1 MAREEVSL
9 AHLAH
14 LIRMNVPDKE
24 IKQAAMTAHQLGA
37 VLEATRTARKEMGRE
52 RMPQVVYTTEEW
64 KQLKEYRASTT
75 VPVKDDH
82 AAARLQAGC
91 VIAGAE
97 LRDVQGKA
105 DAFQASK
112 HFWKLDVEGW
122 DRGLSLKEVEQ
133 AIKAKS
139 KERLKIHNFLRP
151 SKREAIQGQID
162 YLQGVKKEIQKG
174 LAAREADIAKNF
186 GAAQVRFE
194 TATNQVE
201 QVQRSRSLHGKGM
214 PPARYEK
221 AELARMSDIAAR
233 NKDAHLLGY
242 VYEQVRDR
250 LLENARDEALSRAKG
265 RSVMAKLEMLK
276 EAERFRSAA
285 QFGEYR
291 QLPRTDGQGLTSSKS
306 IKEVAPKNALETLI
320 RHFSDSAERK
330 GELREL
336 TDVGAQQIKRAEEMS
351 IKARD
356 YSVAVDRIL
365 ADYCRV
371 SGVSPK
377 EVAPSLNAGEI
388 AELRDFSDRLSP
400 FSSVRKDFNE
410 AARLGERK
418 LLEKEPLNSSK
429 QLQDTRPENDRNPT
443 HVQSRSPMT
452 TESQRSD
459 RDSFSRGR

>member
-1 MAREEVSL
+1 
-9 AHLAH
+9 
-14 LIRMNVPDKE
+14 
-24 IKQAAMTAHQLGA
+24 
-37 VLEATRTARKEMGRE
+37 MGRE
-52 RMPQVVYTTEEW
+52 RMPQAVYTTEEW
-64 KQLKEYRASTT
+64 TQLKGYESSRDLRA
-75 VPVKDDH
+75 KDDDV
-82 AAARLQAGC
+82 AARLQAGC
-91 VIAGAE
+91 VIAWAE
-97 LRDVQGKA
+97 LRDAQVKA
-105 DAFQASK
+105 DVFQASK
-112 HFWKLDVEGW
+112 HFWKFDVEGW
-122 DRGLSLKEVEQ
+122 DRGLSLREVEQ
-133 AIKAKS
+133 ALKAKS
-139 KERLKIHNFLRP
+139 KDRLKLHNFLRP

-162 YLQGVKKEIQKG
+162 YLQGVKTEIQKR
-174 LAAREADIAKNF
+174 LVAKEADIGRNV
-186 GAAQVRFE
+186 GAANVRYE
-194 TATNQVE
+194 TAANQFE
-201 QVQRSRSLHGKGM
+201 QVQEARSHEGKGM
-214 PPARYEK
+214 PAAKYEK

-429 QLQDTRPENDRNPT
+429 QLQDTRPENDRNPSQ
-443 HVQSRSPMT
+443 VQSRSPMT
-452 TESQRSD
+452 TDSQRSD
-459 RDSFSRGR
+459 RDTFSRGR